1 MKPDSIIESGEN
13 PAAPVIFKIMSRTEW
28 EGAVA
33 AGCYSGSAADLRD
46 GFIHLSATHQVHETW
61 SKHFADQHDLVLVS
75 VATAKAGNNLRWE
88 PSRRGDLFPH
98 LYGPLPMDAVV
109 EVQDL
114 KESLFA
120 SQVLRNSSS
129 G

>member
-1 MKPDSIIESGEN
+1 MRPDSTIESGGS

-33 AGCYSGSAADLRD
+33 AGCYSGSPADLRD
-46 GFIHLSATHQVHETW
+46 GFIHLSAPHQVHETW
-61 SKHFADQHDLVLVS
+61 SKHFAGQDDLVLVS

-88 PSRRGDLFPH
+88 PSRRGELFPH
-98 LYGPLPMDAVV
+98 LYGPLPLDAVV

-114 KESLFA
+114 KENLFA
-120 SQVLRNSSS
+120 GQVLRNSFS